1 MKKTDRCIFFLLTVL
16 LLQTFFAS
24 LSIAQAP
31 PEEDVQRIT
40 VADLK
45 ARMDAGEDVVIID
58 VRVKG
63 AYDNGHIRNAIS
75 MPISDISTRHQELKN
90 EPFVVFY

>member
-1 MKKTDRCIFFLLTVL
+1 MKKTDKCIYFLLTVIL
-16 LLQTFFAS
+16 LLPLFAS

-45 ARMDAGEDVVIID
+45 ARLDAGEDVVIID

>member
-1 MKKTDRCIFFLLTVL
+1 MKKTYRCILFLLTVL

-24 LSIAQAP
+24 LSIAQAAP
-31 PEEDVQRIT
+31 EDVQRIT

-45 ARMDAGEDVVIID
+45 ARLDAGDDVVIID
-58 VRVKG
+58 VRIKG

-75 MPISDISTRHQELKN
+75 MPIADISTRHQELKN